1 MFPCVHPL
9 TTVSSNMTKKSSLKQ
24 SVSPTS
30 EADVKKAA
38 GMPLRERILIVDDEP
53 TTIQVLTRFLTREGY
68 AVVTASNG
76 EEALR
81 QIQQVKP
88 DLVLL
93 DVTMPI
99 LDGLS
104 VCRRLRQDYLT
115 RSLPIILV
123 TGRDTLNDRLSGIR
137 VGIDDYITKPFDLEE
152 VKARLENV
160 LQRRRWDLW
169 SHPLTHLP
177 GSPAIE
183 EEVRKWL
190 RHGSLFAFAYIDIDY
205 FKAFNDI
212 YGYDA
217 GDKVIKDLSVL
228 LLEAVK
234 GSPDGRAF
242 TGHVGGD
249 DFVFLS
255 TIDHMKQCLP
265 RLAEAFDARRAQYY
279 RPDDFKRGGLQ
290 TKNRRGEEKAFP
302 LMTLSLAV
310 VSTQTR
316 KIEHYARLVEI
327 ASELKHYL
335 KTQEHEGKSMVL
347 WDRRAD

>member
-1 MFPCVHPL
+1 
-9 TTVSSNMTKKSSLKQ
+9 VSENPSLKR
-24 SVSPTS
+24 SVFSQADAAR
-30 EADVKKAA
+30 EAASGA
-38 GMPLRERILIVDDEP
+38 PLRERILIVDDEP
-53 TTIQVLTRFLTREGY
+53 TTIQVLTRFLLREGY
-68 AVVTASNG
+68 AVVTATNG
-76 EEALR
+76 EEALT
-81 QIQQVKP
+81 QIQQSKP

-104 VCRRLRQDYLT
+104 VCRKLRQDYLT
-115 RSLPIILV
+115 RSLPIILL

-152 VKARLENV
+152 VKARLEGV

-190 RHGSLFAFAYIDIDY
+190 RHGSLFAFAYIDIDA
-205 FKAFNDI
+205 FKAFNDV

-217 GDKVIKDLSVL
+217 GDRVIKDLSAL
-228 LLEAVK
+228 LIDATK
-234 GSPDGRAF
+234 NSPDQRAF
-242 TGHVGGD
+242 AGHVGGD

-255 TIDHMKQCLP
+255 TVEHMKLAMPQV
-265 RLAEAFDARRAQYY
+265 AEAFDSRRGQYY
-279 RPDDFKRGGLQ
+279 RPEDLKRGSLR
-290 TKNRRGEEKAFP
+290 TKGRKGEEKSFP

-316 KIEHYARLVEI
+316 KIDHYARLVEI
-327 ASELKHYL
+327 ASEVKHYL
-335 KTQEHEGKSMVL
+335 KTQDHGERSKVL